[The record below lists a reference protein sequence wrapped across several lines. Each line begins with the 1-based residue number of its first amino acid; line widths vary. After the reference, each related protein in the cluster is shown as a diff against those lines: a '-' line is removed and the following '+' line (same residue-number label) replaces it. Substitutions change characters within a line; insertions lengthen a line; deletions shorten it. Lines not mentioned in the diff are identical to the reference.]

1 MMLVDAPS
9 CVLVDVGPSGNLIIA
24 IPVLGLWN

>member
-9 CVLVDVGPSGNLIIA
+9 CVLVDVGPSGNLICGMS
-24 IPVLGLWN
+24 VRRLWN